1 MEPAGNNRPKNR
13 RKAVMK
19 AIFLLIFIVA
29 AIFLLRFTPIKN
41 YLTAEALGRFLES
54 AGFWAPL
61 IFILIYTAGVCL
73 FLPGTLLT
81 GLGAAIF
88 GAYWGFVYVW
98 FGAMAGASAA
108 FFIGRTLGR
117 EFASSLIGD
126 KLKKYD
132 DGIERNGFATVLYLR
147 LVYFPFTPMNFGMGL
162 TKVHFRDYFI
172 GTGLGIIVG
181 TFIFTFFIGTLK
193 DVWASGN
200 WAELISFKVFFSIA
214 LFIFSFFIPKIIKK
228 INMVIAEDPEM
239 GPNLL
244 DKIKSQGVRELDDSA
259 MIMRLKFKTIPGEQ
273 FVIRREVFR
282 MIQES
287 FRENGI
293 EFAHRNVAVYLP
305 PDEDAG
311 EHDKKAIEAGAAA
324 AAAAAQAEE
333 EQKKPI

>member
-1 MEPAGNNRPKNR
+1 MEPAGNNMPKNR
-13 RKAVMK
+13 SKAVIK
-19 AIFLLIFIVA
+19 AIILLIFIVA

-228 INMVIAEDPEM
+228 I
-239 GPNLL
+239 
-244 DKIKSQGVRELDDSA
+244 K
-259 MIMRLKFKTIPGEQ
+259 GE
-273 FVIRREVFR
+273 
-282 MIQES
+282 
-287 FRENGI
+287 
-293 EFAHRNVAVYLP
+293 
-305 PDEDAG
+305 
-311 EHDKKAIEAGAAA
+311 
-324 AAAAAQAEE
+324 
-333 EQKKPI
+333 